1 MKRILLAVCL
11 VVLVSVSAFA
21 GESIADFPPVLL
33 YYDIKDKPLN
43 EADVTVEDFC
53 AQLDWLKENGYETLS
68 IEDFVSYVKR
78 GESFPE
84 KSILITFDNGYSG
97 IFNYAFPEMTKRGM
111 KATLFINTEYVGSFT
126 TVYAHITKRQIKQ
139 LVNTG
144 LFSVASDTA
153 SFPRLTQIT
162 HEERQKE
169 LAKSKKFLEDLTGK
183 KVEALAYPYS
193 DYDGKVIDDVKEAGY
208 EVAFAVENK
217 GLFGHDARYS
227 IPRIVTGMALGEDNQ
242 KLFKELVLNYKEMSP
257 EAFADRWKP
266 MPGEEWRWE
275 PKGE

>member
-1 MKRILLAVCL
+1 MLM
-11 VVLVSVSAFA
+11 SVSAFA
-21 GESIADFPPVLL
+21 EENRAQFPPVLL

-68 IEDFVSYVKR
+68 IEDFVSYAKK
-78 GESFPE
+78 GENFPE

-111 KATLFINTEYVGSFT
+111 KATLSINTDYIGVFT
-126 TVYAHITKRQIKQ
+126 TVYAHITERQIKQ
-139 LVNTG
+139 LVDTG
-144 LFSVASDTA
+144 LFSIASNTA

-162 HEERQKE
+162 HEERQRE
-169 LAKSKKFLEDLTGK
+169 LTNSKKLLEDLTGK
-183 KVEALAYPYS
+183 KVVALAYPYS
-193 DYDGKVIDDVKEAGY
+193 DYDEKVIDDVENAGY

-217 GLFGHDARYS
+217 GLFNHDARYS
-227 IPRIVTGMALGEDNQ
+227 IPRIVTGMALGENDQ
-242 KLFKELVLNYKEMSP
+242 KLFKELVLNYKNLPP
-257 EAFADRWKP
+257 EAFVDRWKP

-275 PKGE
+275 NKGE